1 MLILAPNTLATSPM
15 ANSGAARLNSSL
27 EIYPET
33 KSSDISRANP
43 LPPAPTDTFTAPQAN
58 KARFNSSDATEERRA
73 LPSIFTKSFMELG
86 WEKIPSDPRGTSRG
100 DDRPWGQTTLTW
112 AAPTCAERGKT

>member
-1 MLILAPNTLATSPM
+1 MLILAPNTLVTSPT
-15 ANSGAARLNSSL
+15 ANGGAAQLNSSL

-58 KARFNSSDATEERRA
+58 KARFNSSDATRERQA
-73 LPSIFTKSFMELG
+73 LPSIFTNSVTELG
-86 WEKIPSDPRGTSRG
+86 WEKVPPGPRGTSQGR
-100 DDRPWGQTTLTW
+100 
-112 AAPTCAERGKT
+112 